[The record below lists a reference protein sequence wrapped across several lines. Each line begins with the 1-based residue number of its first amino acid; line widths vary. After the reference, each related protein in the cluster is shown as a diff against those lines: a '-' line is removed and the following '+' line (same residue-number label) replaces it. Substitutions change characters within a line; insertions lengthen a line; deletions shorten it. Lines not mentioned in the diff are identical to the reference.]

1 MMAKAFSV
9 ASWNVEHFGAM
20 NKSKTKPKKA
30 VAPIIQYLAQQNADV
45 VAVYEVVGS
54 IVYETIVSVM
64 PDYQFHI
71 TEGPQTQEILV
82 GVKRTFSSFFT
93 QRLDFKSGVSVLRP
107 GALLTVQV
115 DGKAYP
121 LLFLH
126 LKSLTEPRGFGLRD
140 DQTERALKLRKV
152 LDGAS
157 GGGGQA
163 NYIFL
168 GDLNTMGMNL
178 TFSTKDV
185 SADEEVQRL
194 QKRVKSR
201 KMQVLAKSFS
211 ETFWPG
217 SKSSYAPGNLDHVVA
232 ADHLQFKAF
241 GSAHIDIRGWPQET
255 TPEKRDAWTRK
266 YSDHALMYFEVQKV

>member
-1 MMAKAFSV
+1 MAKAFSV

-20 NKSKTKPKKA
+20 NKNKAKPKKP
-30 VAPIIQYLAQQNADV
+30 VGPIIEFLAQQHADV

-54 IVYETIVSVM
+54 TVYDTIVTVM

-71 TEGPQTQEILV
+71 TEGPQAQEILI
-82 GVKRTFSSFFT
+82 GVKRTFSSFYT
-93 QRLDFKSGVSVLRP
+93 QRLEFKSGVSVLRP
-107 GALLTVQV
+107 GSLLTIQV
-115 DGKAYP
+115 DGKPYP

-152 LDGAS
+152 LDKAS
-157 GGGGQA
+157 CNEGQA

-194 QKRVKSR
+194 QKRVKTR
-201 KMQVLAKSFS
+201 KMQVLDKSYP
-211 ETFWPG
+211 ETYWPG
-217 SKSSYAPGNLDHVVA
+217 STSSYSPGNLDHVVA
-232 ADHLQFKAF
+232 ADHLRFKAF

-266 YSDHALMYFEVQKV
+266 YSDHALLYFEVQKV

>member
-1 MMAKAFSV
+1 MAKAFSV

-20 NKSKTKPKKA
+20 NKNKTKPKKA
-30 VAPIIQYLAQQNADV
+30 VGPIIQYLAQQHADV

-54 IVYETIVSVM
+54 IVYETIVNLM

-82 GVKRTFSSFFT
+82 GVKRAFSSFFT
-93 QRLDFKSGVSVLRP
+93 QRLEFNSGVSVLRP

-140 DQTERALKLRKV
+140 DQTERALKLRKA
-152 LDGAS
+152 LDATAA
-157 GGGGQA
+157 GGGQA

-178 TFSTKDV
+178 TFSAQDV
-185 SADEEVQRL
+185 SADEEIQRL
-194 QKRVKSR
+194 QKRVRSR
-201 KMQVLAKSFS
+201 KMQLLAKSYP

-217 SKSSYAPGNLDHVVA
+217 SKSSYLPGNLDHVVA
-232 ADHLQFKAF
+232 ADHLQFKGF